1 MTPRRGPEL
10 HRRYVHRII
19 SSVTKLAPPPSG
31 PCPVCF
37 GAGVRQT
44 MRGVSQICECTS
56 YSMALALEWNLPQYA
71 PDGYVSDE
79 DE

>member
-1 MTPRRGPEL
+1 VRPRPAPL
-10 HRRYVHRII
+10 LVRRYAHASIRDM
-19 SSVTKLAPPPSG
+19 VTACAPAG